1 MSEKQIP
8 RLMAAAKEFNIGRS
22 TLIDFLVSK
31 GFSRESLSPIARL
44 SQDMY
49 KALQSEFKNE
59 KEAKLDADNITLA
72 STIVN
77 ESSTPLE
84 NSLDLAKDDN
94 NTPPVANDSDV
105 AKLTGPKI
113 LGKIPFPK
121 SVERIRPIND
131 DKRKRQRIPI
141 EKKLLT
147 EPQKNKEN
155 KEQKPL
161 LNAENNENTQK
172 EIWRYYIQAKKKFTE
187 RISNKIKINPLTW
200 QLNNGILKAEIDIAV
215 DDNKVNDLVKKSF
228 TINGV
233 EPSIMEIEGKL
244 SHFSVS
250 TSKAINKNDIE
261 LFREQASK
269 YYLDF
274 VPLPAIEGVFN
285 SSHSKTGFLN
295 EFFKSNGIN
304 GKIYKDDKRQ
314 LTLKEISKLDK
325 FIIDNPGLQISR
337 EDSIGCVLS
346 FELNRQKRELNS
358 RIIDKSNLKYLNEGT
373 AMLYG
378 EVLESS
384 DLERISEKYG
394 IDLINCTIEIVL
406 LNNQE
411 NLNENT
417 EAILQIE
424 KFPFVSKVLKF
435 KSSNNNYSRLIV
447 WLDTLHHTNDAM
459 ARISEA
465 LKRSSGDLKFDLAIK
480 SLFYFRSDMVFEND
494 KLNLSFDE
502 LKANLKFPEFHVS
515 PDTISFDFKSQGE
528 LKSKLEK
535 VMSFGDFQYSYR
547 FNNHKFKVK
556 INTPNQ
562 FETIEAILRNRYKSI
577 KTKYNPSLGTLQVMN
592 HYLYV
597 DPESQNLAAMQFK
610 GVCEELASGNEMTF
624 KLIDE
629 FEIKF
634 FAEVNEELKAF
645 EENQKFQKLRNAEV
659 SFEEKVIGK
668 IFKCNYPNIE
678 IRVNDLS
685 IHFLNSLLTENKF
698 QLYYI
703 KPELKG
709 ELEKISRLEAAIE
722 RIENDSESLINPKVA
737 EYIYDSS
744 KAEEITD
751 SSQLLE
757 GSETW
762 NEIVFHK
769 NENNNLNSSQIRGV
783 ISSLLTSDLAILQ
796 GPPGTGKSSVISE
809 IIWQHIRKQ
818 PRTKILLTSET
829 HLAVDNALEKVGK
842 LKSNLVRPIRFGVEE
857 DGFELEELFTDVES
871 SSKVE
876 AEGKRYSAKR
886 IEAWMSADINHPY
899 IDKMK
904 DNAVFIWMKKIGN
917 NSSQNTER
925 IDERL
930 REKWRNCLSNA
941 SKELKELFGK
951 TYFENVNVVGAT
963 SSSIAE
969 KTLEGKPT
977 KFTYSY
983 CELFAANRK
992 KPNINFDVVITDEA
1006 SKATPPEL
1014 LLPLLFGKKSI
1025 IVGDH
1030 RQLPPMLDEN
1040 DFSTTLKNIGE
1051 HRLAKEFS
1059 KMDVNESQFQRLF
1072 DGLDSKSSLRTTFD
1086 RQYRMH
1092 SSINQVI
1099 EQFYKQDS
1107 GGLFCGLDPLQE
1119 NLPDLNNPQSR
1130 WHGLHSDDFINED
1143 THCVWVNVDHP
1154 EMLEGTSRSN
1164 FGEVE
1169 ACRRILNLLKE
1180 SKGFEKFQNHWHKE
1194 EDKEIG
1200 LISFYGKQ
1208 LSNLKQMASQLPEI
1222 PLRISTVD
1230 RFQGMERNIIIV
1242 SMVRSNKITTSKEAQ
1257 ADLIAY
1263 PDSGGFAAQSSLGF
1277 AELPNRLN
1285 VALSRAKRLL
1295 IIVGNIEHFK
1305 IHPIYKNVFEV
1316 ISASKNGKIIEDY
1329 RSLPE

>member
-1 MSEKQIP
+1 MSEKKIP
-8 RLMAAAKEFNIGRS
+8 RLMAAAKEFNIGAS

-31 GFSRESLSPIARL
+31 GYSKELLSPITRL
-44 SQDMY
+44 SEDMY
-49 KALQSEFKNE
+49 QMLQSEFQNE
-59 KEAKLDADNITLA
+59 KEAKLNADKIYLAKNIETDP
-72 STIVN
+72 SI
-77 ESSTPLE
+77 PLE
-84 NSLDLAKDDN
+84 ISLELPKTDT
-94 NTPPVANDSDV
+94 NTPPSSNDIDLD
-105 AKLTGPKI
+105 KLTGPRI
-113 LGKIPFPK
+113 LGKIPLPGNT
-121 SVERIRPIND
+121 ERIRPINE
-131 DKRKRQRIPI
+131 DKRRRQRIPI
-141 EKKLLT
+141 DKKLITEPEKK
-147 EPQKNKEN
+147 KETIA
-155 KEQKPL
+155 QGQV
-161 LNAENNENTQK
+161 ENVVQNENTQK
-172 EIWRYYIQAKKKFTE
+172 DIWRFYIQAKKKFTE
-187 RISNKIKINPLTW
+187 RISNKIKLNPLTW

-215 DDNKVNDLVKKSF
+215 DDNKVNDLIKKSF

-233 EPSIMEIEGKL
+233 EPSISEIEGKL

-250 TSKAINKNDIE
+250 TSQEINKKDIE
-261 LFREQASK
+261 QFREQSSK

-285 SSHSKTGFLN
+285 SSYSKIEMLN

-304 GKIYKDDKRQ
+304 GKIYKDGKRQ
-314 LTLKEISKLDK
+314 LTLKEIAKLDK
-325 FIIDNPGLQISR
+325 FILENPDLQISR
-337 EDSIGCVLS
+337 EGSIGCVLS
-346 FELNRQKRELNS
+346 FELNRQKSELS
-358 RIIDKSNLKYLNEGT
+358 ARIIDKSNLKYLNEGT

-378 EVLESS
+378 EVFESS
-384 DLERISEKYG
+384 DLKTISERYG
-394 IDLINCTIEIVL
+394 IDLINCTLEIVL
-406 LNNQE
+406 FNEPVNLKE
-411 NLNENT
+411 NAEV
-417 EAILQIE
+417 ILQIE
-424 KFPFVSKVLKF
+424 NLPFVSKVLKF
-435 KSSNNNYSRLIV
+435 KNSNNNCSRLIV
-447 WLDTLHHTNDAM
+447 WLDTLNYKNNTIEE
-459 ARISEA
+459 ISKI
-465 LKRSSGDLKFDLAIK
+465 LKQSFGESNFELASK
-480 SLFYFRSDMVFEND
+480 SLFYFRSDMMFKND
-494 KLNLSFDE
+494 KLNSSFEE
-502 LKANLKFPEFHVS
+502 LKSNLKFPEFHLS
-515 PDTISFDFKSQGE
+515 QDTISFDFTDQIE

-535 VMSFGDFQYSYR
+535 IMSFGDFQYSYR
-547 FNNHKFKVK
+547 FNNHKYKVR

-562 FETIEAILRNRYKSI
+562 FEAIDEILRNRYKSI
-577 KTKYNPSLGTLQVMN
+577 KTKYNASFGTLQIKN
-592 HYLYV
+592 HYLYT

-610 GVCEELASGNEMTF
+610 GVCEELASENGMSF
-624 KLIDE
+624 KLVDE

-659 SFEEKVIGK
+659 SFEEKLIGK
-668 IFKCNYPNIE
+668 IYKCNYPNIE

-685 IHFLNSLLTENKF
+685 IPILNSLLTENKS
-698 QLYYI
+698 LLSYI

-709 ELEKISRLEAAIE
+709 ELEKVSRLEAAIA
-722 RIENDSESLINPKVA
+722 RIENDSQNLINPKVA

-744 KAEEITD
+744 KAEEIAD
-751 SSQLLE
+751 RSELLE
-757 GSETW
+757 GSQTW
-762 NEIVFHK
+762 DEIVFHK
-769 NENNNLNSSQIRGV
+769 NENNKLNNSQIRGV
-783 ISSLLTSDLAILQ
+783 ISSLLASDLAILQ

-818 PRTKILLTSET
+818 PKQKILLTSET

-857 DGFELEELFTDVES
+857 DDFDIDELFTEVES
-871 SSKVE
+871 VSKVE

-886 IEAWMSADINHPY
+886 INVWMTAGIDHQH
-899 IDKMK
+899 IDKMN
-904 DNAVFIWMKKIGN
+904 DNAVQIWMDKIGN
-917 NSSQNTER
+917 NAFQNMEGVA
-925 IDERL
+925 EEL
-930 REKWRNCLSNA
+930 REKWKICLSNA
-941 SKELKELFGK
+941 SKELKALFGK
-951 TYFENVNVVGAT
+951 TYFENVNVIGAT

-969 KTLEGKPT
+969 KTSEGKPT

-983 CELFAANRK
+983 CELFAVNRK

-1014 LLPLLFGKKSI
+1014 VLPLLFGKKSI

-1072 DGLDSKSSLRTTFD
+1072 DGLGSDSTLRTTFD
-1086 RQYRMH
+1086 KQYRMH
-1092 SSINQVI
+1092 SSINEVI

-1130 WHGLHSDDFINED
+1130 WHGLFSEGFIDEN
-1143 THCVWVNVDHP
+1143 THCIWVNVDHP
-1154 EMLEGTSRSN
+1154 ELLEGTSRSN

-1169 ACRRILNLLKE
+1169 ACRRILKLLRE
-1180 SKGFEKFQNHWHKE
+1180 ARGFEKFQNHWHKD

-1242 SMVRSNKITTSKEAQ
+1242 SMVRSNKITTGKDAQ
-1257 ADLIAY
+1257 ADFAAY
-1263 PDSGGFAAQSSLGF
+1263 PENGGFAQQSSLGF

-1295 IIVGNIEHFK
+1295 IIVGNIDHFNVN
-1305 IHPIYKNVFEV
+1305 PIYKNVFDV
-1316 ISASKNGKIIEDY
+1316 ISASKNGKIIQDY
-1329 RSLPE
+1329 KSLPA